1 MPKTLPIT
9 PFSEFRPDISDY
21 DGETSKDITNVVPRG
36 DGYGPFAS
44 LVAYTATLPGPCR
57 GYFFARN
64 DDGSIS
70 VFAGTATKLYQLN
83 NTNLTWTDVSL
94 SGGSYSALGST
105 ANWQFTQFNSFVL
118 AVQVNAVT
126 QIFNLTSSSAFANV
140 ADGNCPQAAYIT
152 VVNQFVVLSG
162 LATPNVYRIQ
172 WSGLDDVSS
181 SQAFTSGINSSDFQD
196 LGDGGIV
203 RGVSG
208 GEYGIILQDASIRS
222 MIYAP
227 GSPYV
232 FGIER
237 VSLDDGMFAPYSLIR
252 SGDKL
257 FWCSPS
263 GFKLMAPGGTP
274 TPIGKERVDR
284 TFFADVDTGNLQ
296 LFLGAND
303 PTQTRVYWAYKS
315 INGTTGQ
322 FDKVLCYDW
331 ALDKWTILK
340 FSGQYL
346 ASLSKPGITLE
357 GVDAAYDTASPVNL
371 TSISNAS
378 PAVFAL
384 NNHGLKAGQGII
396 LQTTGTLPTGLSV
409 ETPYY
414 VKSVGLTTN
423 AFEVSATGGVGP
435 LEGTAVNTS
444 GAGSGTHSFILS
456 SIETLGISSLDAI
469 STATLS
475 QLSGVTT
482 MGALGF
488 FTGSNLEATL
498 ETPEHGN
505 NGQRI
510 FIRGARIICD
520 ADTIN
525 VSFSQRESP
534 QATSTYSTPTS
545 MDVRGFAPARVS
557 TRYGRGKIDIPSQ
570 SWSFAAGME
579 TDVGQEGLR

>member
-36 DGYGPFAS
+36 DGYGPFAA

-57 GYFFARN
+57 GFYFARKN
-64 DDGSIS
+64 DGSIS
-70 VFAGTATKLYQLN
+70 VFAATSTKLYQLN
-83 NTNLTWTDVSL
+83 NTNQTWTDVSL
-94 SGGSYSALGST
+94 SGGSYSACGST
-105 ANWQFTQFNSFVL
+105 ANWQFAQFNNFVL

-126 QIFNLTSSSAFANV
+126 QIFDLTVSSAFANV
-140 ADGNCPQAAYIT
+140 ADTNCPQAAYIT

-162 LATPNVYRIQ
+162 LASPNVYRIQ

-257 FWCSPS
+257 FWCSPQ
-263 GFKLMAPGGTP
+263 GFKVMAPGGTP

-296 LFLGAND
+296 LFIGAND

-315 INGTTGQ
+315 VNGVTGQ

-340 FSGQYL
+340 FSGEYL

-357 GVDAAYDTASPVNL
+357 GVDAAYGSDIDTL
-371 TSISNAS
+371 TIPSLDSISNAS
-378 PAVFAL
+378 
-384 NNHGLKAGQGII
+384 
-396 LQTTGTLPTGLSV
+396 
-409 ETPYY
+409 
-414 VKSVGLTTN
+414 LTT
-423 AFEVSATGGVGP
+423 
-435 LEGTAVNTS
+435 L
-444 GAGSGTHSFILS
+444 AGI
-456 SIETLGISSLDAI
+456 
-469 STATLS
+469 
-475 QLSGVTT
+475 TT
-482 MGALGF
+482 MNALGF

-505 NGQRI
+505 NGARI
-510 FIRGARIICD
+510 FIRGARIISD

-525 VSFSQRESP
+525 VSFSRRESP
-534 QATSTYSTPTS
+534 QATSTYSTPTV

-557 TRYGRGKIDIPSQ
+557 TRYGRGKIDIPPQ
-570 SWSFAAGME
+570 DWSFAAGME